1 MKWYTRASQKGNLQA
16 QNNLG
21 LMYKQGKGVARD
33 FEVAFNLFL
42 SAAEEGY
49 MYAQCNLGG
58 MYYFGEGVAHSCENA
73 FK

>member
-1 MKWYTRASQKGNLQA
+1 
-16 QNNLG
+16 
-21 LMYKQGKGVARD
+21 MYKQGKGVARD